1 MKNSFDYLI
10 DMNEVDLT
18 NQRPE
23 FRRAKMPCSSGAS
36 VSRYSRHRPKSTKQ
50 AGGIHR
56 RRRKKIQ
63 W

>member
-1 MKNSFDYLI
+1 MSDSIVFVNDVN
-10 DMNEVDLT
+10 DVELT

-23 FRRAKMPCSSGAS
+23 FRRAKMPCGSGAS
-36 VSRYSRHRPKSTKQ
+36 VSRFSRRRSKSAKQ
-50 AGGIHR
+50 ESGIHR

>member
-1 MKNSFDYLI
+1 MSNSFCFVD
-10 DMNEVDLT
+10 DVNEVDVT

-36 VSRYSRHRPKSTKQ
+36 VSRYSRHRPKSMKQ

>member
-1 MKNSFDYLI
+1 MSNSYCFVD
-10 DMNEVDLT
+10 DVNEVDLT
-18 NQRPE
+18 KQRPE
-23 FRRAKMPCSSGAS
+23 FRCAKMPCSSGAS
-36 VSRYSRHRPKSTKQ
+36 VSRFSRRRLKSTKQ